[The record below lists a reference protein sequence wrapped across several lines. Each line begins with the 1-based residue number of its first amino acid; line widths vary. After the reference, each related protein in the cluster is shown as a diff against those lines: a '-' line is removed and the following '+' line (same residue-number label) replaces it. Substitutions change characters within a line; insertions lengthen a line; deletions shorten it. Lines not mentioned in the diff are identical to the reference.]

1 MHTRLRH
8 VVVAIGV
15 VSASFELATGPVA
28 AAAPPGVDW
37 AKFHSDDKN
46 SGVTTETALNSS
58 TASLLSIQWQKN
70 MGNATNTSP
79 AIVYNATLDKV
90 VVYQGNKTGTMT
102 AVDAGTGETIWSFD
116 TPASVSSSPA
126 VVGNTV
132 YFGSDDHHLYA
143 VNATTGAMQ
152 CRFNTGGIV
161 NASPVVA
168 DPDTAPG
175 GTTVYVGD
183 NGFGGGNDG
192 GHIWALYGVNAD
204 TNPDCGLRWSYDQFG
219 DPPGSHGE
227 AGSWSPPAFARD
239 ANGRALIVVG
249 SSSSDN
255 AVYAFDAVTGSRVWR
270 FETEFF
276 FLDGDVGAG
285 ITVSPPGTNGFADG
299 VAYVAGKN
307 KILYALN
314 LTTGSKLWE
323 FSVRTDWTTD
333 GGMRSTPALAGD
345 RLYFGG
351 GLGVYALNAKTGAKI
366 WRKDLGME
374 VVSSAAVSGAPGEEV
389 VFTASLSGHITALRA
404 QDGSELWSYQAGDY
418 IYGSPAVAY
427 GRMYIGSGDGFLYSF
442 GVGGGVSQKPLASI
456 SEPEDNATLPNPNG
470 SVTIAGDASDDH
482 GVVAVLVA
490 VKSRNTNKW
499 WNGTTLT
506 WTKTFAQNE
515 AAMAAPGATATEWE
529 TEFPASPKGDSYVV
543 YAEAVDGDR
552 QHTAPVAIRRFT
564 IESTGNPPDTAIT
577 SPTRKQVFNFKPG
590 SQESFPIT
598 ISGVASDAGG
608 ENRGVHEVVVVIKN
622 IEHVEY
628 YCGAPGCATG
638 AGESAEW
645 TPRFTK
651 LLATLDRPGANSTN
665 WTITFPVY
673 DHPHRYS
680 ITAWAVDRDGER
692 DPTKA
697 KVSPICIRDAA
708 ISSCI

>member
-1 MHTRLRH
+1 MRGRLRH
-8 VVVAIGV
+8 VAVAVGVVAGALCELT
-15 VSASFELATGPVA
+15 ASSPVA
-28 AAAPPGVDW
+28 AAAPTGADW
-37 AKFHSDDKN
+37 AKFHRDETN
-46 SGVTTETALNSS
+46 SGATTETALGSS
-58 TASLLSIQWQKN
+58 AAALLGIQWQKN
-70 MGNATNTSP
+70 MGSSTNTSP
-79 AIVYNATLDKV
+79 AVVYNAALDKI
-90 VVYQGNKTGTMT
+90 VVYQGDKTGTMT
-102 AVDAGTGETIWSFD
+102 AIDAGNGETIWSIH
-116 TPASVSSSPA
+116 TPGSISSSPA
-126 VVGNTV
+126 VAGNSV

-143 VNATTGAMQ
+143 VNARTGALQ
-152 CRFNTGGIV
+152 CKFDTGGIV

-168 DPDTAPG
+168 DPDEAPG

-192 GHIWALYGVNAD
+192 GHVWALYGVSTDAD
-204 TNPDCGLRWSYDQFG
+204 PDCGPRWSYDQFG
-219 DPPGSHGE
+219 DPPGSHSE

-239 ANGRALIVVG
+239 ANGRALVVVG

-255 AVYAFDAVTGSRVWR
+255 AVYALDAVTGSRVWR
-270 FETEFF
+270 FETQFF

-285 ITVSPPGTNGFADG
+285 ITVSAPGNNGFADG

-314 LTTGSKLWE
+314 LTTGQKLWE

-351 GLGVYALNAKTGAKI
+351 GLGVYALDARTGAKI
-366 WRKDLGME
+366 WRKDFGIE
-374 VVSSAAVSGAPGEEV
+374 VISSAAVSGAPGDQV

-404 QDGSELWSYQAGDY
+404 QDGVELWSYQAGDY

-427 GRMYIGSGDGFLYSF
+427 GRMFIGSGDGFLYSF
-442 GVGGGVSQKPLASI
+442 GLGGGVSPKPLASI
-456 SEPEDNATLPNPNG
+456 TQPADNATLPNPNG
-470 SVTIAGDASDDH
+470 SVVVAGDASDDQ

-490 VKSRNTNKW
+490 VKSRNTNNW
-499 WNGTTLT
+499 WNGTTRT
-506 WTKTFAQNE
+506 WTKTFSQNE
-515 AAMAAPGATATEWE
+515 ATMSSPGGAATRWE
-529 TEFPASPKGDSYVV
+529 ISFPASPKGDSYVV
-543 YAEAVDGDR
+543 YAEAVDADR

-564 IESTGNPPDTAIT
+564 VQSTGNPPDSAIT
-577 SPTRKQVFNFKPG
+577 SPTRKQVFNFPPG
-590 SQESFPIT
+590 SQQSFPIT

-608 ENRGVHEVVVVIKN
+608 QNPGVREVVVVIKN

-628 YCGAPGCATG
+628 FCGGPSCT
-638 AGESAEW
+638 W

-651 LLATLDRPGANSTN
+651 LYATLDRPGATSTN
-665 WTITFPVY
+665 WSFTFSVY

-697 KVSPICIRDAA
+697 KVSPICVRDAA